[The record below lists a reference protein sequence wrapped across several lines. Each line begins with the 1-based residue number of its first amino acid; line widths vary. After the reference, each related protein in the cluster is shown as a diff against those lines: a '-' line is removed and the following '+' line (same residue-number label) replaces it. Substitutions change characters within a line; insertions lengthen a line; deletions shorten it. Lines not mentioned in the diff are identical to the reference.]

1 MYVLC
6 VSALECLKPSHTIIC
21 WSFEFLDVV
30 VGEVSPQRV
39 LSTRH
44 LTRMWNTA
52 GKQNYAAADLLL
64 LKLFSIVLPV
74 ESWRYRSVP
83 VSFFCAIS
91 LLNAGHAEN
100 NFKANRFICW

>member
-30 VGEVSPQRV
+30 IGEVSPQHV
-39 LSTRH
+39 LSSRH

-83 VSFFCAIS
+83 VSFLCAIS
-91 LLNAGHAEN
+91 LLNAEHAEIISES
-100 NFKANRFICW
+100 FVG